1 MFLYYFVNLCN
12 FCKIFYFIVSINELS
27 KFSHG
32 KKVQNYSNLLK
43 NTNKQNVSLF

>member
-1 MFLYYFVNLCN
+1 MFLYYFVDLFN
-12 FCKIFYFIVSINELS
+12 FFKIFYFIVSINELS